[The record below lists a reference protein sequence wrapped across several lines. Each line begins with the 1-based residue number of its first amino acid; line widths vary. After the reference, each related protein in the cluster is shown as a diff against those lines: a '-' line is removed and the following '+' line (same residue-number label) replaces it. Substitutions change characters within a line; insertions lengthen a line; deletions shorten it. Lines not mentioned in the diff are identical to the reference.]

1 MSKHKKAI
9 NKNTPE
15 GNKENACSNNE
26 SNINENASS
35 ENYVINGME
44 KTGITKHRG
53 KFSQVFIYLGKLFR
67 MFVFQNDWKILPMSA
82 IISGLVSFVVGA
94 NLFKT
99 QEGTLIGTFA
109 LACICIWNGFFNS
122 IQVICRERPIVKREH
137 RSGLHIS
144 AYIGAHM
151 IYQAFLCLG
160 QTIITIVVCKFTNV
174 IFPQGHLVTPWAIV
188 DIAITLFLITYC
200 ADIMALMVS
209 AIVHTTTTAMTIM
222 PFLLIFQL
230 VFSGAFF
237 QLNGNMVNR
246 IKETTIS
253 KWGLTA
259 LCSQGDYN
267 SLPMVAL
274 WNAVSK
280 FQDVDVA
287 DYLISMENYA
297 ASDEEVI
304 RVDDLKFDT
313 APKKELKPI
322 RDFMVYAQK
331 SGAKDEILD
340 WSGRNNQ
347 NPDYAHEKDIVL
359 KCWGRLILFVIIY
372 ACVAVISLE
381 FIDKDK
387 R

>member
-1 MSKHKKAI
+1 
-9 NKNTPE
+9 
-15 GNKENACSNNE
+15 
-26 SNINENASS
+26 
-35 ENYVINGME
+35 ME

-99 QEGTLIGTFA
+99 QEGTLMG
-109 LACICIWNGFFNS
+109 
-122 IQVICRERPIVKREH
+122 
-137 RSGLHIS
+137 
-144 AYIGAHM
+144 
-151 IYQAFLCLG
+151 
-160 QTIITIVVCKFTNV
+160 
-174 IFPQGHLVTPWAIV
+174 
-188 DIAITLFLITYC
+188 
-200 ADIMALMVS
+200 
-209 AIVHTTTTAMTIM
+209 TTTTAMTIM

-230 VFSGAFF
+230 VFSCAFF

-297 ASDEEVI
+297 ASDEEMI